1 MKLAKES
8 KEYRGLKKR
17 FATYVLVE
25 KKCGVW
31 TGPNIWITFIL
42 VYKASTISIGAMR
55 KSKWPCKT
63 SRIEMNP
70 FKKDKI
76 KSKTSWRTLCAL
88 NVRNSSANEIFLI
101 WKRSKQE
108 VSNSLGYVLLVRTG
122 RKREKSRPHKKRKL
136 KKTYSKITYLDHIWL
151 LNDLLVVRQHH
162 SKSYL
167 ESYLTS
173 TESSNSKMKRF
184 SNLKR

>member
-1 MKLAKES
+1 M
-8 KEYRGLKKR
+8 
-17 FATYVLVE
+17 E

-31 TGPNIWITFIL
+31 TGPNIWGTFIL
-42 VYKASTISIGAMR
+42 VSEASTMSIGATRMR
-55 KSKWPCKT
+55 KWWWTTWRWGTMPFNNDKMTNKKKLDPS
-63 SRIEMNP
+63 SR
-70 FKKDKI
+70 KI
-76 KSKTSWRTLCAL
+76 KWRTLCAL
-88 NVRNSSANEIFLI
+88 NVRNTSANEISLI

-122 RKREKSRPHKKRKL
+122 WKREKLRPHKKRKL
-136 KKTYSKITYLDHIWL
+136 KKTNSKVTYLDHIWL
-151 LNDLLVVRQHH
+151 LNDLLIKRQHH

-167 ESYLTS
+167 ESYLSS